1 MTSEQFEELISLL
14 KDIKANQQQ
23 QIERQERALKIQ
35 QEQFELVRQQTAKNL
50 EIQDR
55 AERLQEKGN
64 ALMEK
69 GRKLFLVVVPI
80 IVLLIIYLSWLL
92 FR

>member
-1 MTSEQFEELISLL
+1 MTSEQYEELISLL

-35 QEQFELVRQQTAKNL
+35 QEQFELVRQQTNKNL

-64 ALMEK
+64 VLMER

-80 IVLLIIYLSWLL
+80 IILLIIYLSWLL